1 MNIAILMMQK
11 NEDELLNK
19 WVSYHSYLVGS
30 SNLFI
35 YDNGS
40 TNKQVIDQLKDY
52 EKKEVN
58 VFWDN
63 NKKTDYEQR
72 GTVFYEKIK
81 ELDKEGI
88 YDFYMLVDCDEF
100 LGVVDEEG
108 NISCEPLSLQYSLLN
123 YQNSNELLMIDSQY
137 YNSSISPL
145 WFNKQPYR
153 KCFFRKDTILQ
164 LDQGFHHGKVTT
176 SEKEIRTNLIHIH
189 FHNKPYEIAKR
200 HAKEK
205 LTGRVSDFNLDT
217 LRSYKGRGFH
227 LVRFFLQT
235 ENEYIRTQVALNHIE
250 SASLYYKLDQLN
262 IVWPFYGDILES
274 KNKLNITDDAFSFKK
289 VLPKFRGSIDYIG
302 FENDVVKIRGWGL
315 VNYSRPL
322 KYIFL
327 EFEGNRRLKFEIVER
342 TMREDVNDMLNVKG
356 VILGFSAKLKRSDLR
371 MFKGS
376 SVGVTLVT
384 FLDSQQCFFKFDMLK
399 KNKEFDYFALSELV
413 G

>member
-11 NEDELLNK
+11 NEDELLSK
-19 WVSYHSYLVGS
+19 WVTYHSYLVGS

-40 TNKQVIDQLKDY
+40 TNKQVINQLKDH

-58 VFWDN
+58 VFWN
-63 NKKTDYEQR
+63 HNKKTDYEQR
-72 GTVFYEKIK
+72 GTLFYEKIK
-81 ELDKEGI
+81 ELDKKGL

-137 YNSSISPL
+137 YNSSISSL

-153 KCFFRKDTILQ
+153 KCFFRKNTILQ

-176 SEKEIRTNLIHIH
+176 SQKELRTNLIHIH

-205 LTGRVSDFNLDT
+205 LTGRVADFNLDT
-217 LRSYKGRGFH
+217 LKSYKGRGFH

-235 ENEYIRTQVALNHIE
+235 ENEYISTQVALNHIK
-250 SASLYYKLDQLN
+250 SASLYYKLNQLN
-262 IVWPFYGDILES
+262 MDWPFNDDIAES
-274 KNKLNITDDAFSFKK
+274 KNKLSITDDDMSFKK
-289 VLPKFRGSIDYIG
+289 VLPKFRGSVDFIG
-302 FENDVVKIRGWGL
+302 FENDCVKIRGWGL
-315 VNYSRPL
+315 VNYSRPI
-322 KYIFL
+322 KHIFL
-327 EFEGNRRLKFEIVER
+327 EFEGDKRLKFDITER
-342 TMREDVNDMLNVKG
+342 KMREDVNEMLNVKG
-356 VILGFSAKLKRSDLR
+356 VTLGFSAKLNHSDLK

-376 SVGVTLVT
+376 PLGATLVT
-384 FLDSQQCFFKFDMLK
+384 FLDSEQCFFQFDMLK
-399 KNKEFDYFALSELV
+399 KNKEFDYFAFSELV

>member
-108 NISCEPLSLQYSLLN
+108 NISCEPLSLQY
-123 YQNSNELLMIDSQY
+123 
-137 YNSSISPL
+137 
-145 WFNKQPYR
+145 R
-153 KCFFRKDTILQ
+153 
-164 LDQGFHHGKVTT
+164 
-176 SEKEIRTNLIHIH
+176 
-189 FHNKPYEIAKR
+189 
-200 HAKEK
+200 
-205 LTGRVSDFNLDT
+205 
-217 LRSYKGRGFH
+217 
-227 LVRFFLQT
+227 
-235 ENEYIRTQVALNHIE
+235 
-250 SASLYYKLDQLN
+250 
-262 IVWPFYGDILES
+262 
-274 KNKLNITDDAFSFKK
+274 
-289 VLPKFRGSIDYIG
+289 
-302 FENDVVKIRGWGL
+302 
-315 VNYSRPL
+315 
-322 KYIFL
+322 
-327 EFEGNRRLKFEIVER
+327 
-342 TMREDVNDMLNVKG
+342 
-356 VILGFSAKLKRSDLR
+356 
-371 MFKGS
+371 
-376 SVGVTLVT
+376 
-384 FLDSQQCFFKFDMLK
+384 
-399 KNKEFDYFALSELV
+399 
-413 G
+413 